1 MTLQTKNYQKELDKI
16 ITGEC
21 AKRIPRLIL
30 HACCAPC
37 SSYVIEYLS
46 QYFDITLYFY
56 NPNITEKEEYY
67 KRFNEL
73 KKLIEIMPLKRK
85 VKLIDGGYEGEL
97 FFKSTIGLE
106 NEPERGARCDVCFKL
121 RLEKT
126 AKLAKELNADYFCT
140 TLTISPHKNAA
151 LINSI
156 GEELF
161 EKYDVKFLPSD
172 FKKNE
177 GFKRSTELCRIYG
190 LYRQNYCG
198 CIYSK
203 IKNKNT

>member
-37 SSYVIEYLS
+37 SSYVLEYLS

-85 VKLIDGGYEGEL
+85 VKLIDGGYE
-97 FFKSTIGLE
+97 
-106 NEPERGARCDVCFKL
+106 D
-121 RLEKT
+121 
-126 AKLAKELNADYFCT
+126 
-140 TLTISPHKNAA
+140 
-151 LINSI
+151 
-156 GEELF
+156 
-161 EKYDVKFLPSD
+161 
-172 FKKNE
+172 
-177 GFKRSTELCRIYG
+177 
-190 LYRQNYCG
+190 
-198 CIYSK
+198 
-203 IKNKNT
+203 

>member
-37 SSYVIEYLS
+37 SSYVLEYLS

-85 VKLIDGGYEGEL
+85 VKLIDGGYEDEL

-106 NEPERGARCDVCFKL
+106 NEPERGARCNVCFRL

-161 EKYDVKFLPSD
+161 KKYDVKFLPSD

-203 IKNKNT
+203 IKNKNI